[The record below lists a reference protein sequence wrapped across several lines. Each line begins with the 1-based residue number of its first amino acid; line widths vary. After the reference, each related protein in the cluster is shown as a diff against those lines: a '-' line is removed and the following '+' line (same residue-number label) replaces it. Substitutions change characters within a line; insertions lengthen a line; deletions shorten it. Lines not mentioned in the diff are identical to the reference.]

1 MAKARTG
8 AEYLAQHDPATIIT
22 NLKAEMVGLR
32 EQLDEANAV
41 KIVLRSLAV
50 EVDRASV
57 PAWSLAKPKEAS
69 GPGIPTLLLSDLHW
83 GERVDPAQIN
93 SVNEYSLATARRRL
107 RYTVANA
114 VHLCEILDPK
124 MRYPGIVVPLGG
136 DMISGNIHEELTAT
150 NEINSMPA
158 ILDLYGELVAAIKV
172 LAAAFGNVMLPCV
185 SGNHGRDTRKI
196 WSKDRHATSFDWL
209 LFMFLAKYFEGDK
222 RIQFRIP
229 TGPDIGYSV
238 YGYRY
243 LLTHGDRL
251 GHGGDGL
258 IGFLGPVTRGDHKR
272 RSRNAQVNQPYDT
285 LICGHWHQYAHLSR
299 LIVNGSLKGYDEYAF
314 TEAFSFEKPQQ
325 ALWITHYRHG
335 MTYRMPVLCDP
346 TPAGK
351 GAAGW
356 SDATA

>member
-1 MAKARTG
+1 MATKARTG

-22 NLKAEMVGLR
+22 NLKAEMAGMR

-41 KIVLRSLAV
+41 KIVLQSLAA

-57 PAWSLAKPKEAS
+57 PTWSVTKPKEAS

-93 SVNEYSLATARRRL
+93 NVNEYSLATARRRL

-158 ILDLYGELVAAIKV
+158 IIDLYGELVAAIKV
-172 LAAAFGNVMLPCV
+172 LAAAFGHVMLPCV

-196 WSKDRHATSFDWL
+196 WAKDRHATSFDWL
-209 LFMFLAKYFEGDK
+209 LFMFLAKHFEGDK
-222 RIQFRIP
+222 RIQFFIP
-229 TGPDIGYSV
+229 DETDAYFSV
-238 YGYRY
+238 V
-243 LLTHGDRL
+243 
-251 GHGGDGL
+251 GH
-258 IGFLGPVTRGDHKR
+258 
-272 RSRNAQVNQPYDT
+272 RSNY
-285 LICGHWHQYAHLSR
+285 
-299 LIVNGSLKGYDEYAF
+299 
-314 TEAFSFEKPQQ
+314 SFEVEAGEGIGPSLTRF
-325 ALWITHYRHG
+325 ADVCITSLPLAHGSGAGNRTPIKRLTAVCNAVIRH
-335 MTYRMPVLCDP
+335 RKVEAD
-346 TPAGK
+346 
-351 GAAGW
+351 
-356 SDATA
+356 S